1 MDAGTES
8 KEVFDPRKIA
18 PPVAGL
24 QRAAIRREL
33 DRILSSHAFRA
44 SKRSQQFLSYVVNR
58 TLEGQVENLKERSIG
73 VELFRRPA
81 SYSTGD
87 DAVVRG
93 QAAEVRRRLAQYY
106 HEEGGASL
114 VRIELPLGSYVP
126 DFHENPAPSSIGVRP
141 PLAAPSRKKRR
152 LFTLAAL
159 GLGAVL
165 AAVMI
170 TTQVRSG
177 RPPMSALDEFWS
189 PVFAT
194 SQPVLICLA
203 KPVLYRPSTDL
214 YRRHAGG
221 QHTGFLTEVER
232 SNAVPPLAPAE
243 RVRWG
248 DLIQYHA
255 VAMGDACVAARLS
268 ALFGRINKPSQLRIG
283 NDYSFADL
291 RNSPAVLV
299 GAFNNRW
306 TLQMTSNLHFV
317 FVEEDGHLQIQEQ
330 GRPGRVWL
338 VRPGPH
344 GEVAEDYGLV
354 TRLLDSETG
363 QVVVAAAGISGDGT
377 RAAGE
382 FISTP
387 DCLRECLRAA
397 PPGWQKKNLQ
407 VLLHTSTVDLVAGP
421 PRVVATHFW

>member
-8 KEVFDPRKIA
+8 KEVLGPRKIA
-18 PPVAGL
+18 PPVTGL
-24 QRAAIRREL
+24 QTAAIRREL

-44 SKRSQQFLSYVVNR
+44 TKRSQQFLSYVINR

-73 VELFRRPA
+73 VELFRRPP

-87 DAVVRG
+87 DAVVRC

-106 HEEGGASL
+106 HEEGAASL

-126 DFHENPAPSSIGVRP
+126 DFHENPATSSIGAGT
-141 PLAAPSRKKRR
+141 PLAAENRKKRR
-152 LFTLAAL
+152 LFLAGAL

-170 TTQVRSG
+170 TTRVHSR

-189 PVFAT
+189 PVLAS

-214 YRRHAGG
+214 YRRYAGSH
-221 QHTGFLTEVER
+221 HTEFLTEVER
-232 SNAVPPLAPAE
+232 SNAVLPIDPNE
-243 RVRWG
+243 MVRWG
-248 DLIQYHA
+248 DLSQYHA
-255 VAMGDACVAARLS
+255 VAMGDAYVAARLS
-268 ALFGRINKPSQLRIG
+268 ALFGRFNKPSQVRIG

-306 TLQMTSNLHFV
+306 TLQMTSNLRFV
-317 FVEEDGHLQIQEQ
+317 FVEEDGRLQIQDQ

-338 VRPGPH
+338 IRPGPR

-354 TRLLDSETG
+354 TRLLDSTTG

-377 RAAGE
+377 QAAGE

-387 DCLRECLRAA
+387 DYLRECLRAA

-421 PRVVATHFW
+421 PRVVATYFW